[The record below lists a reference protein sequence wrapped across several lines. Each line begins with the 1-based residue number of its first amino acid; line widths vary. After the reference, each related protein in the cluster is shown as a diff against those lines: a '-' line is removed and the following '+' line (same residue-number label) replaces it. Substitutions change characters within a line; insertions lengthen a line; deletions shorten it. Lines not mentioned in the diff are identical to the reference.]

1 MIIRNKFN
9 GYVNGNNRLYPGGG
23 GGQQPTNTTQTT
35 TTIPEYA
42 RPYVERMLGKAE
54 AFSESPYQAYGGER
68 VAGFTPLQEQSFQ
81 GAANLGPAKQIGVGT
96 QLAGL
101 GGLGGLGAGQQ
112 YAQQATNPY
121 AMQSYM
127 SPYIEG
133 AMAPQLREAARRSAI
148 QGQQNQA
155 QAVQQG
161 AFGGSRT
168 AIVEAERQRNLAEQQ
183 GDIYGKGMQT
193 AFEQARQAQQFGA
206 DLGLRG
212 YGLAGQMAGTLGQ
225 LGQTQ
230 FGQQQGAIQAQAA
243 AGAQQQG
250 LEQQRMSQAYQDFL
264 SQRGYPQQQLAFMS
278 DILRGVPLGQQTQV
292 QYQAPPP
299 MTSQLA
305 QLGLGAYGVSQMMKK
320 EGGIIKMAEGGIAG
334 AAPQGDTPTT
344 VPIDKLRSMLGRMD
358 EEQLAQVEAG
368 TGDATTL
375 ALVQE
380 QRNLNERIRNS
391 QVLSQSLPEG
401 TIQDQIVAQN
411 QGIAAAPIPE
421 SMFGDTAVGERYA
434 PAEEE
439 EASPAMAR
447 GGIVA
452 FAKGKEVKAA
462 PPDDTATLRA
472 MDPKTAFATPEER
485 KTSVREGIAFMD
497 ELMGP
502 DKTLE
507 MAEKIAKASE
517 LGPKAESQAK
527 AAAAFEAMAA
537 FGEPVPFATALGKA
551 GAAAG
556 RNIKEYEKLKRE
568 ADREANKLRLD
579 TARYERAEKRGK
591 ISEARQI
598 ADKMEDRNV
607 ALYNLEVQKNQTLA
621 QMTQAERLAM
631 EGFKIQRAQIAATR
645 AGQFNL
651 DRDFLNIETQKG
663 IEDYRA
669 REGKDPVGK
678 DLADIRSA
686 AATKVAETRR
696 MPYGGYAGLDIRT
709 QSEITDRINRD
720 PLLDTYKDALS
731 MAYTMKDQAQIDSI
745 TAQINDRRRIIE
757 NEVLKGV
764 KPTPG
769 AGGATTPP
777 PPSGAQP
784 TPKAE
789 YDKLPKGA
797 IYTDPNGV
805 QRIKG

>member
-68 VAGFTPLQEQSFQ
+68 IAGFTPLQEQSFQ
-81 GAANLGPAKQIGVGT
+81 GAANLGPTQQIGMGT

-230 FGQQQGAIQAQAA
+230 FGQEQGAIQAQAA

-299 MTSQLA
+299 MSSQLA

-344 VPIDKLRSMLGRMD
+344 VPIDKLRAMLGRMD

-401 TIQDQIVAQN
+401 TIQDEIVAQN

-452 FAKGKEVKAA
+452 FAKGKEVKA
-462 PPDDTATLRA
+462 PPDDVSAFRA
-472 MDPKTAFATPEER
+472 IDTSKAVMTEEER
-485 KTSVREGIAFMD
+485 LGAEEKGLAKLEKF
-497 ELMGP
+497 LGP
-502 DKTLE
+502 DRSVEL
-507 MAEKIAKASE
+507 AEKVAKASE
-517 LGPKAESQAK
+517 LGPEAESRAK
-527 AAAAFEAMAA
+527 MAAAFEMMAA
-537 FGEPVPFATALGKA
+537 FGEPTPFATAFGKA
-551 GAAAG
+551 GAIAG

-568 ADREANKLRLD
+568 SEKEANKLRLD
-579 TARYERAEKRGK
+579 TARYERAEKMQRYGEANK
-591 ISEARQI
+591 IAQQ
-598 ADKMEDRNV
+598 MEDRKAKLAALEIEKSKTLADIQTKREATEAQREVGMAQV
-607 ALYNLEVQKNQTLA
+607 AVQRAGLGKLDFNREILKNKVNEFTAAFVQKNGRQPTPQEQATITGLA
-621 QMTQAERLAM
+621 SD
-631 EGFKIQRAQIAATR
+631 AAAKLLKVDPYGAVR
-645 AGQFNL
+645 AGTSQANVIQDEIKEIDAAL
-651 DRDFLNIETQKG
+651 KG
-663 IEDYRA
+663 AALGMPLPEGTTVATLQARRA
-669 REGKDPVGK
+669 E
-678 DLADIRSA
+678 AQ
-686 AATKVAETRR
+686 RR
-696 MPYGGYAGLDIRT
+696 YEA
-709 QSEITDRINRD
+709 
-720 PLLDTYKDALS
+720 ALS
-731 MAYTMKDQAQIDSI
+731 
-745 TAQINDRRRIIE
+745 
-757 NEVLKGV
+757 
-764 KPTPG
+764 G
-769 AGGATTPP
+769 AGGTTTPP
-777 PPSGAQP
+777 PATTQALQP
-784 TPKAE
+784 GQIVVDANGNRAKYVGGDPK
-789 YDKLPKGA
+789 DPKSYA
-797 IYTDPNGV
+797 PV
-805 QRIKG
+805 